1 VPVVNKS
8 NDRNLEIDLYTKLVI
23 TTIALLLGLI
33 AIRLYDN
40 PPAVEAQS
48 DQSVLYIEPRVT
60 MLRKPDDGSQIQGKV
75 VIDKRTGDIWGFPTG
90 ANLPYPIDLAR
101 SNPPVSTP
109 IYLGRFDF
117 SRMTPAEREKSFK
130 R

>member
-1 VPVVNKS
+1 MVV
-8 NDRNLEIDLYTKLVI
+8 TV
-23 TTIALLLGLI
+23 IALLLGLI
-33 AIRLYDN
+33 AVRLYDN

-48 DQSVLYIEPRVT
+48 DQSILYIEPRVA

-90 ANLPYPIDLAR
+90 ANSPYPIDLAH

-117 SRMTPAEREKSFK
+117 SRMTAAEREKAFK

>member
-1 VPVVNKS
+1 VSKF
-8 NDRNLEIDLYTKLVI
+8 NDRKAAIDLYTKVVI

-33 AIRLYDN
+33 ATRLYDN
-40 PPAVEAQS
+40 PPVVEAQS
-48 DQSVLYIEPRVT
+48 DQSVFYIEPRVT

-90 ANLPYPIDLAR
+90 ADAPYPIDLAH
-101 SNPPVSTP
+101 SNPPVTTP

>member
-1 VPVVNKS
+1 MSNP
-8 NDRNLEIDLYTKLVI
+8 NDRNAPIDLYTKLII

-33 AIRLYDN
+33 AIRMYDN
-40 PPAVEAQS
+40 PTAVQAQS

-60 MLRKPDDGSQIQGKV
+60 MLRKPDDGAQIQGKV

-90 ANLPYPIDLAR
+90 ANSPYPIDVAR

-117 SRMTPAEREKSFK
+117 SRMSPAEREKSFK